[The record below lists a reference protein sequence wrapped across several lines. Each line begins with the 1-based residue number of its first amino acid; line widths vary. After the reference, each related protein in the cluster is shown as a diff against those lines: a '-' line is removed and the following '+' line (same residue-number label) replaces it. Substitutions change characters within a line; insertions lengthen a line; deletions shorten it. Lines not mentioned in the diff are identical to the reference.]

1 MKSTRMLAGV
11 ASAAVLA
18 LGVAACGDSGS
29 DSTGGG
35 GGGGASLSGELA
47 GAGSSAQQAAQEAWI
62 ATMENDNSGLT
73 ISYDPIG
80 SGGGRDQFIAGG
92 VDFAGSDAAFDE
104 DELPKATKRC
114 GPGELIQVPN
124 YISPIAVLYNLEG
137 VDDLQL
143 SPEVIAQIF
152 NQKITQWN
160 DPAIAADNPGVDLP
174 DTRIVPVNRSD
185 DSGTTEN
192 FTDYLSQAAP
202 KDWTHPVDDT
212 WPVKGG
218 EAASQ
223 TSGMVQ
229 AVQAGDGTIGYADDS
244 QAGELGVAKIKVGN
258 TYVAPSAEGAA
269 KDLELSKLDPALS
282 QGKYVLA
289 YAVDRTSTDPS
300 TYPILLVSYL
310 VGCTQYDSA
319 ETATNIKGYFGYVLS
334 EEGQQIAAQNAGSA
348 PLSASLQKKV
358 APAVA
363 AIQAG

>member
-1 MKSTRMLAGV
+1 MGV
-11 ASAAVLA
+11 TERLDRLQRRHPAM
-18 LGVAACGDSGS
+18 G
-29 DSTGGG
+29 
-35 GGGGASLSGELA
+35 
-47 GAGSSAQQAAQEAWI
+47 
-62 ATMENDNSGLT
+62 
-73 ISYDPIG
+73 
-80 SGGGRDQFIAGG
+80 F
-92 VDFAGSDAAFDE
+92 
-104 DELPKATKRC
+104 
-114 GPGELIQVPN
+114 
-124 YISPIAVLYNLEG
+124 PIAVIYNLDG
-137 VDDLQL
+137 VDNLQL

-160 DPAIAADNPGVDLP
+160 DPAIAKDNPGVDLP

-202 KDWTHPVDDT
+202 KDWTYPVDDT

-229 AVQAGDGTIGYADDS
+229 AVSSGDGTIGYADDS

-269 KDLELSKLDPALS
+269 KDLEQSKLDPALS

-289 YAVDRTSTDPS
+289 YKVDRTSTDPK

-310 VGCTQYDSA
+310 MGCTQYSDANTAANVKAYFSYALSA
-319 ETATNIKGYFGYVLS
+319 D
-334 EEGQQIAAQNAGSA
+334 GQQTAADNAGSA
-348 PLSASLQKKV
+348 PLSAALQAKV
-358 APAVA
+358 KPAVD
-363 AIQAG
+363 AIK